1 MIRVRFLGTAA
12 ARPTVARNVAGIAV
26 HRTGRAAGLNVEAE
40 TVLWD
45 CGEGTQ
51 RQLMRFGAGFSFS
64 HVFVT
69 HAHADHFLGLP
80 GLLRTMGLQGR
91 QEDLTVYGPP
101 SARAVLQTAVQL
113 GVGKP
118 TFRVEVRGVEP
129 GERIAFDGW
138 SMHVFRVDHGVPAVG
153 YALVEEARLGRFDIE
168 RARALGIPEGP
179 LFGRLH
185 RGETVEIE
193 GRSVSPADVVGP
205 SRPGRKVVYAGDTRP
220 CRETVSMA
228 RGADLLVHEATFA
241 AEEGVRAR
249 ETRHSTAAEAA
260 EVAARAGAGRL
271 VLTHVSARYSDR
283 PRVLEAE
290 ARDVFPASVVA
301 HDGLLVEIGFRD

>member
-26 HRTGRAAGLNVEAE
+26 HRTGRAGGRNVGADSF
-40 TVLWD
+40 LWD

-91 QEDLTVYGPP
+91 EEDLTICGPAGAEGVLR
-101 SARAVLQTAVQL
+101 SAARM
-113 GVGKP
+113 GVGRP
-118 TFRVEVRGVEP
+118 VFRVEVRGVKP
-129 GERIAFDGW
+129 GDQVAFDGW

-168 RARALGIPEGP
+168 RARALGVPEGP
-179 LFGRLH
+179 FFGRLH
-185 RGETVEIE
+185 RGEIVELE
-193 GRSVSPADVVGP
+193 DRTVSPADVVGP
-205 SRPGRKVVYAGDTRP
+205 PRPGRKIVYAGDTRP
-220 CRETVSMA
+220 CAETVSMA
-228 RGADLLVHEATFA
+228 RRADLLIHEATFA
-241 AEEGVRAR
+241 VDEGARAR
-249 ETRHSTAAEAA
+249 ETRHSTTAEAA
-260 EVAARAGAGRL
+260 EVAARAGAERL

-283 PRVLEAE
+283 PKALEAQ
-290 ARDVFPASVVA
+290 ARNVFPASVVA
-301 HDGLLVEIGFRD
+301 HDGLLVEIGLRD

>member
-1 MIRVRFLGTAA
+1 MGTAA

-26 HRTGRAAGLNVEAE
+26 HRTGRAAGSNVDAE
-40 TVLWD
+40 SFLWD

-64 HVFVT
+64 RVFVT

-91 QEDLTVYGPP
+91 EDDLTVYGP
-101 SARAVLQTAVQL
+101 ARARDELRAAARM

-118 TFRVEVRGVEP
+118 AFRVEVRGVEP
-129 GERIAFDGW
+129 GDRVPFDGW

-153 YALVEEARLGRFDIE
+153 YALVEEARLGRFDAE
-168 RARALGIPEGP
+168 RARALGVPEGP
-179 LFGRLH
+179 LFGQLH
-185 RGETVEIE
+185 RGETVEVD
-193 GRSVSPADVVGP
+193 GRAVSPSDLVGP
-205 SRPGRKVVYAGDTRP
+205 PRPGRKIVYAGDTRP
-220 CRETVSMA
+220 CRETVSIA
-228 RGADLLVHEATFA
+228 RGADLLIHEATFA
-241 AEEGVRAR
+241 SDEGRRAR

-260 EVAARAGAGRL
+260 DVAARAGAGRL

-283 PRVLEAE
+283 PKILEAQ
-290 ARDVFPASVVA
+290 AKSVFPASVVA
-301 HDGLLVEIGFRD
+301 HDGLLVEIGLRA